1 VERTSTQQETA
12 QKKRLDSLLNRL
24 AKIKDQNNQ
33 IESQAQSLEKQID
46 AILEEQEQSQKFFRR
61 LVLLLHARAL
71 FIP

>member
-1 VERTSTQQETA
+1 MERTSTQQETA

-61 LVLLLHARAL
+61 LV
-71 FIP
+71 

>member
-1 VERTSTQQETA
+1 MERTFTQQETA

-61 LVLLLHARAL
+61 LV
-71 FIP
+71 

>member
-61 LVLLLHARAL
+61 LV
-71 FIP
+71 

>member
-24 AKIKDQNNQ
+24 AKIKDQNKQ

-61 LVLLLHARAL
+61 LV
-71 FIP
+71 